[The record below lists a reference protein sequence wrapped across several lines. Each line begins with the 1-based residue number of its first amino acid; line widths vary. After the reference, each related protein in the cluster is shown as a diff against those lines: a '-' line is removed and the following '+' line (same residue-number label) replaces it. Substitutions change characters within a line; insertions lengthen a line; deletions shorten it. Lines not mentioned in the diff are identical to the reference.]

1 MDTPAPNPTVPTANT
16 VPTVATAADGSAPAD
31 QDGDLV
37 ARARSGDQAA
47 LGQLLQTHERRI
59 YNVCLRMV
67 NQAEDAAE
75 LTQDALMKVVQ
86 KLDGFRGDSRFGT
99 WLTRVAM
106 NGCLSH
112 LRKRKLRTTAS
123 LDSDLPGAAALRLA
137 DSLPQ
142 SREPDAHSRV
152 EQKEGL
158 RLLYEALAGLDP
170 DQRAVI
176 VLRDIDQMDY
186 TQIAETLEIP
196 PGTVKSRLFRARL
209 ALRQSMNPA
218 DAAAPG

>member
-1 MDTPAPNPTVPTANT
+1 MDTPAPNPTA
-16 VPTVATAADGSAPAD
+16 ATAPDVPD
-31 QDGDLV
+31 VERDLV
-37 ARARSGDQAA
+37 ALARGGDRAA
-47 LGQLLQTHERRI
+47 LGRLLQAHERRI

-67 NQAEDAAE
+67 NQSDDAAE
-75 LTQDALMKVVQ
+75 LTQDTLMKAVQ

-112 LRKRKLRTTAS
+112 LRKRKLRKTAS
-123 LDSDLPGAAALRLA
+123 LDAGLPGASALRLA

-152 EQKEGL
+152 EQQEGL
-158 RLLYEALAGLDP
+158 RQLYEALAGLD
-170 DQRAVI
+170 DDHRAVI
-176 VLRDIDQMDY
+176 VLRDIDQMNY
-186 TQIAETLEIP
+186 AQIAETLEIA

-218 DAAAPG
+218 LAHDPV

>member
-1 MDTPAPNPTVPTANT
+1 MDTPSPLQT
-16 VPTVATAADGSAPAD
+16 ATAEPAD
-31 QDGDLV
+31 ERTLV
-37 ARARSGDQAA
+37 AAARGGDRAA
-47 LGQLLQTHERRI
+47 LGRLLQAHEKRI

-67 NQAEDAAE
+67 NQADDAAE
-75 LTQDALMKVVQ
+75 LTQDTLMKAVQ
-86 KLDGFRGDSRFGT
+86 KLDGFRGESRFGT

-112 LRKRKLRTTAS
+112 LRKRKLRRTAS
-123 LDSDLPGAAALRLA
+123 LDADLPGAAALRLA

-152 EQKEGL
+152 EQEDGL
-158 RLLYEALAGLDP
+158 RQLYEALAQLDE
-170 DQRAVI
+170 DHRAVI

-186 TQIAETLEIP
+186 AQIAETLDLA

-218 DAAAPG
+218 PAASKV

>member
-1 MDTPAPNPTVPTANT
+1 MDTPAPNPTVPTES
-16 VPTVATAADGSAPAD
+16 TAAADPVAPD
-31 QDGDLV
+31 DDHDLV
-37 ARARSGDQAA
+37 ARARAGDQAS
-47 LGQLLQTHERRI
+47 LGRLLQTHERRI

-75 LTQDALMKVVQ
+75 LTQDALMKAVQ

-112 LRKRKLRTTAS
+112 LRKRKLRQTAS
-123 LDSDLPGAAALRLA
+123 LDSNLPGGAALRLA

-158 RLLYEALAGLDP
+158 QLLYEALAGLDP

-186 TQIAETLEIP
+186 AQIAETLEIP

-218 DAAAPG
+218 DAAASG

>member
-1 MDTPAPNPTVPTANT
+1 MDTPPTTPTGPSDIADERGLI
-16 VPTVATAADGSAPAD
+16 AA
-31 QDGDLV
+31 
-37 ARARSGDQAA
+37 ARGGDQAA
-47 LGQLLQTHERRI
+47 LGWLLQAHERRI

-67 NQAEDAAE
+67 NQADDAAE
-75 LTQDALMKVVQ
+75 LTQDTLMKAVQ

-112 LRKRKLRTTAS
+112 LRKRKLRKTAS
-123 LDSDLPGAAALRLA
+123 LDAALPGTSALRLA
-137 DSLPQ
+137 DNLPQ

-152 EQKEGL
+152 EQEDGL
-158 RLLYEALAGLDP
+158 RQLYQALAQLDE
-170 DQRAVI
+170 DHRAVI

-186 TQIAETLEIP
+186 AQIAATLEIP

-209 ALRQSMNPA
+209 ALRESMNPA
-218 DAAAPG
+218 ATTGAV

>member
-1 MDTPAPNPTVPTANT
+1 MDTPPSPQPATVDPTDEQALL
-16 VPTVATAADGSAPAD
+16 TAARA
-31 QDGDLV
+31 GD
-37 ARARSGDQAA
+37 RPA
-47 LGQLLQTHERRI
+47 LGRLLQAHERRI

-67 NQAEDAAE
+67 NQADDAAE
-75 LTQDALMKVVQ
+75 LTQDTLMKAVQ
-86 KLDGFRGDSRFGT
+86 KLDGFRGESRFGT

-112 LRKRKLRTTAS
+112 LRKRKLRRTAS
-123 LDSDLPGAAALRLA
+123 LDADLPGAAALRLA

-152 EQKEGL
+152 EQEDGL
-158 RLLYEALAGLDP
+158 RQLYEALAQLDE
-170 DQRAVI
+170 DHRAVI

-186 TQIAETLEIP
+186 AQIAETLDLA

-218 DAAAPG
+218 PAASKV